1 MSLICW
7 NCHGLGNPCTEDQL
21 AEMVRT
27 KDPPVLFLVET
38 WTNEAKLT
46 NIQNIIN
53 WKNKFIVPRRN
64 KEDGLVL
71 FWKEDF
77 DLEIES
83 FSKNHIDTMINK
95 NKEDEW
101 RFMGLYGELETQKKT

>member
-46 NIQNIIN
+46 NI
-53 WKNKFIVPRRN
+53 
-64 KEDGLVL
+64 
-71 FWKEDF
+71 
-77 DLEIES
+77 
-83 FSKNHIDTMINK
+83 
-95 NKEDEW
+95 
-101 RFMGLYGELETQKKT
+101 